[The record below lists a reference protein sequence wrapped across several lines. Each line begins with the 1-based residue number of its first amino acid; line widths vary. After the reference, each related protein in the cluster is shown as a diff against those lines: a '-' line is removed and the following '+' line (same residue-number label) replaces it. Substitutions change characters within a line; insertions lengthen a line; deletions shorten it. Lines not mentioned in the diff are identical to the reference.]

1 MRPRRRPP
9 GESVADLNEGRLD
22 LPRSRSRFAAFGIAA
37 ALLLSMLGGR
47 LFQVQVL
54 NGSFYAERAAA
65 ARTMEVP
72 IPAPRGLV
80 FDRAGRPLV
89 VNTPSWAVKVRPADL
104 PPAKRSAVLQRVA
117 ELTGTPAEQLAARVA
132 AFRGSPFD
140 LIPIAHGVSREA
152 ALLLSEEHERLPGV
166 VVAVEPIREYLD
178 ENGKVGGSLLAHVL
192 GYTGP
197 VSAAQLPDLQPRG
210 YLRDDV
216 IGTDGIERSF
226 ETELR
231 GTYGSQLVERD
242 VSGRQGKVLE
252 TLAQPQ
258 AGKNLQLT
266 IDADV
271 QRMATD
277 ALTWGMKAAGVSQG
291 VTIVMNP
298 QTGEI
303 LAMVSLPTY
312 DNNKFAR
319 GISSHDFSAY
329 LDDPDKP
336 LRNHAI
342 SDIYPPGS
350 TYKLVTALSALE
362 EGVTDSTRL
371 WPTYGCYQI
380 PDAPAGDCLFDWNK
394 AGFGPL
400 NLVDA
405 FAVSSDTFFYQM
417 AIKVGIDPLAAWA
430 HQLGFGKPSGI
441 RLPGEAAGTVAS
453 TRWAQEQGRSGVFT
467 GEVAQAGIGQ
477 NVIAVT
483 PMQLLD
489 AYAALA
495 NGGNL
500 MRPMIV
506 RGETDRS
513 GRLTRPYAPER
524 LATVDADPEHLRTL
538 RIAARE
544 VITSGHAY
552 NISELKLPGTLAGK
566 TGTAEFGQPNPDGSL
581 PFHSWFVAYLPSSPG
596 ASDAKLAVLTF
607 SYAALVPGNVSA
619 EVVKYFLQKY
629 FKLKQ
634 DLRLDPKDFSLV
646 AAN

>member
-1 MRPRRRPP
+1 M
-9 GESVADLNEGRLD
+9 ADLNEGRQD
-22 LPRSRSRFAAFGIAA
+22 LPRSRSRFIAFGIAA
-37 ALLLSMLGGR
+37 AVLLTTLGGR
-47 LFQVQVL
+47 LFQVQIL

-65 ARTMEVP
+65 ARTVQVP
-72 IPAPRGLV
+72 IPASRGLV
-80 FDRAGRPLV
+80 FDRAGRALV
-89 VNTPSWAVKVRPADL
+89 VNTPSWAIKVRPADL
-104 PPAKRSAVLQRVA
+104 PATKRSAVLGRVA
-117 ELTGTPAEQLAARVA
+117 ELIGDSAAELAARLG

-140 LIPIAHGVSREA
+140 LVPIAHGVSRAA
-152 ALLLSEEHERLPGV
+152 ALLISEEHERLPGV
-166 VVAVEPIREYLD
+166 VVEVEPIREYLN
-178 ENGKVGGSLLAHVL
+178 ETGKVGGSLLAHVL

-197 VSAAQLPDLQPRG
+197 VSAAQLSELQPRG
-210 YLRDDV
+210 YLHDDV
-216 IGTDGIERSF
+216 IGTDGIERAF

-231 GTYGSQLVERD
+231 GTYGSELVERD
-242 VSGRQGKVLE
+242 ASGRQLKVLE
-252 TLAQPQ
+252 TTTRPQ

-319 GISSHDFSAY
+319 GISTKDFAAY
-329 LDDPDKP
+329 LKNPDKP

-342 SDIYPPGS
+342 ADIYPPGS

-380 PDAPAGDCLFDWNK
+380 PDAPAGDCLADWNK
-394 AGFGPL
+394 AGFGPV
-400 NLVDA
+400 NLVQA
-405 FAVSSDTFFYQM
+405 FALSSDTFFYQM

-430 HQLGFGKPSGI
+430 NRLGFGKPSGI

-453 TRWAQEQGRSGVFT
+453 TRWAQAQGRTGVFT

-483 PMQLLD
+483 PLQLLN

-495 NGGNL
+495 NGGTL

-506 RGETDRS
+506 RGETDRA
-513 GRLTRPYAPER
+513 GRLTKPYAPEP
-524 LATVDADPEHLRTL
+524 LAKVAARPENLRTL

-566 TGTAEFGQPNPDGSL
+566 TGTAEFGQPKADGSL

-596 ASDAKLAVLTF
+596 ASDAKLAVITF

-629 FKLKQ
+629 FRLRQ
-634 DLRLDPKDFSLV
+634 DLRLDPRNFSLV